1 MWTTP
6 LLAVAALATTT
17 LLTATA
23 AATAP
28 PGAAPSTPRPL
39 ARDATSVALT
49 DGTGDV
55 WVIGP
60 GEDDWDPFGER
71 ATIDTV
77 AGTARHRA
85 RAVTA
90 SLTFLDLRRVQSKDF
105 DVRVRTG
112 AGTYRAIV
120 STDAE
125 HPEGRHRLIDRSESR
140 VACPGLTHEVDY
152 GADTVRV
159 RVPRTCLG
167 SPPWV
172 RVALSA
178 YLFRIWD
185 TLSDNPHDDGP
196 EATLTERLPHE

>member
-1 MWTTP
+1 MWISTT
-6 LLAVAALATTT
+6 LAGAAVAMTAL
-17 LLTATA
+17 L
-23 AATAP
+23 
-28 PGAAPSTPRPL
+28 
-39 ARDATSVALT
+39 ATSVATPAGADPTPLEPT
-49 DGTGDV
+49 RVALADGTGDV

-85 RAVTA
+85 HAVTA
-90 SLTFLDLRRVQSKDF
+90 SLAFLDLRRVQSKDF
-105 DVRVRTG
+105 DVRMRTG

-125 HPEGRHRLIDRSESR
+125 HPDGRHRLIDRSESR
-140 VACPGLTHEVDY
+140 VACPGLAHEVDY
-152 GADTVRV
+152 AADTVRI
-159 RVPRTCLG
+159 RVPRSCLG

-185 TLSDNPHDDGP
+185 TLSDNPHNDGP

>member
-1 MWTTP
+1 MWTSTT
-6 LLAVAALATTT
+6 LAGAAVAMTALLTTGVGTPAGADPTPQEPTRVALA
-17 LLTATA
+17 
-23 AATAP
+23 
-28 PGAAPSTPRPL
+28 
-39 ARDATSVALT
+39 

-77 AGTARHRA
+77 GGTVRHRA
-85 RAVTA
+85 HAVTA
-90 SLTFLDLRRVQSKDF
+90 SLAFLDLRRVQSKDF
-105 DVRVRTG
+105 DVRMRTG

-125 HPEGRHRLIDRSESR
+125 HPFGRHRLIDRSESR
-140 VACPGLTHEVDY
+140 VACPGLTHDIDY
-152 GADTVRV
+152 AADTVRV
-159 RVPRTCLG
+159 RVPRSCLG

-185 TLSDNPHDDGP
+185 ALSDNPHNDGP